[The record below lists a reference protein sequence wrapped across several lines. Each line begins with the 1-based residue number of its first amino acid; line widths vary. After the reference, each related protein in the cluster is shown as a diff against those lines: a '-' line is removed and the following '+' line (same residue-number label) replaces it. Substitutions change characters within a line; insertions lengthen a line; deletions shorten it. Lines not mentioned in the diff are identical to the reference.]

1 MMENLVAELKKRVLF
16 KDTTMVGDIV
26 LLVSNDPQTL
36 VYAMI
41 TSIEPDK
48 SRKEAWWNVTMQVL
62 AVPPREVVWTLREP
76 QFTGQEVF
84 TFGGIEH
91 FMKAVR
97 FESAPPVSALTG
109 VDGKEKSGPSKSRLR
124 VVK

>member
-16 KDTTMVGDIV
+16 KDTTIAGDVV
-26 LLVSNDPQTL
+26 LLASHDPQMI

-84 TFGGIEH
+84 SFGGIEH

-97 FESAPPVSALTG
+97 FESVPPSSTITG
-109 VDGKEKSGPSKSRLR
+109 VGDKKKSGPTNSKLR
-124 VVK
+124 IVK

>member
-16 KDTTMVGDIV
+16 KDTTAVGDIV
-26 LLVSNDPQTL
+26 LLFSKDPQTL
-36 VYAMI
+36 VYAMV

-48 SRKEAWWNVTMQVL
+48 TRKEAWWNVTMQVL

-84 TFGGIEH
+84 SFGGIEH

-97 FESAPPVSALTG
+97 FESAPTALASTEEN
-109 VDGKEKSGPSKSRLR
+109 DDEKAKKSKTRLR
-124 VVK
+124 IVK

>member
-1 MMENLVAELKKRVLF
+1 MENLVAELKKRILF

-26 LLVSNDPQTL
+26 LLVSHDPQTL
-36 VYAMI
+36 VYALV

-48 SRKEAWWNVTMQVL
+48 SRKEAWWSVTMQVL
-62 AVPPREVVWTLREP
+62 AVPPSEVVWILREP
-76 QFTGQEVF
+76 QFTGQEIF
-84 TFGGIEH
+84 SFGGIEH

-97 FESAPPVSALTG
+97 FESVPPVSTLTG
-109 VDGKEKSGPSKSRLR
+109 VNSKEKSKKPKTRLR